1 MTAALRGASDKYLHK
16 KRNHLK
22 SEINSYLKKKKIN
35 LVLVEGNNKM
45 RTEVNKATKS
55 IQTEPN

>member
-1 MTAALRGASDKYLHK
+1 MLVISIYIK
-16 KRNHLK
+16 KETISNQK
-22 SEINSYLKKKKIN
+22 STPTSKKKKIN